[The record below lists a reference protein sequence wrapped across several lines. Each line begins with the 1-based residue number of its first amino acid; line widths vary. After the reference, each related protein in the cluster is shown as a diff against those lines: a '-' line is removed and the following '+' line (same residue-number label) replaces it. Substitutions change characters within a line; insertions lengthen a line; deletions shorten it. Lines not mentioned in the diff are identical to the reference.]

1 MMPKDH
7 TPVGV
12 LRAIRDKYPH
22 FGSAHL
28 LRVFS
33 AQVHEDGKLRD
44 ACIQH
49 AFAAALRELATQP
62 PEPSGA

>member
-1 MMPKDH
+1 
-7 TPVGV
+7 V

-28 LRVFS
+28 LRVFA